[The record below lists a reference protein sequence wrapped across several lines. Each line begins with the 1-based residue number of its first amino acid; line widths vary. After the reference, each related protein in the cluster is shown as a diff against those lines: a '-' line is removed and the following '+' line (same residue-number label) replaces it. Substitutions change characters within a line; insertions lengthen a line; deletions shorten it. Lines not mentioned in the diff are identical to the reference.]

1 MGRYSGENRY
11 SWAWII
17 MCCTPSLDLH
27 ERWDHLIPSGQPVK
41 ALISWQWHME
51 VYTAVTH
58 TSTSGVSMTYDRI
71 REKVKGPRK
80 YAKCKRMSES
90 GSICEQIINLSQIFS
105 VSSDHKSTLKDLF
118 RRKNSL
124 YFLKL
129 QWMEKSDQ
137 KKHFWKELSFFS
149 ELFL

>member
-1 MGRYSGENRY
+1 
-11 SWAWII
+11 
-17 MCCTPSLDLH
+17 
-27 ERWDHLIPSGQPVK
+27 
-41 ALISWQWHME
+41 ME

-71 REKVKGPRK
+71 QEKVKESMRNVK
-80 YAKCKRMSES
+80 ECQKS

-129 QWMEKSDQ
+129 QWMEK
-137 KKHFWKELSFFS
+137 KWPEEAFLKRIVIFFRIVP
-149 ELFL
+149 LTT